1 VPVMVPK
8 KVLGKPVTPE
18 PVSQDEGINAGLNE
32 QTLAS
37 YPTIFKEGGSVTPGN
52 ACGIND
58 GACVMMV
65 MSKEKADALGYKPI
79 GTIRSYAF
87 AGVEPERMGIGP
99 AHAIP
104 KALKKAGLELSNM
117 QLIEI
122 NEAFAAQVLAVDRV
136 LKMNREILNVN
147 GGAIALG
154 HPVGMTGARLVLTAL
169 REMARKNLSLGVI
182 SMCIGGG
189 IGGAMVLER
198 K

>member
-1 VPVMVPK
+1 
-8 KVLGKPVTPE
+8 
-18 PVSQDEGINAGLNE
+18 
-32 QTLAS
+32 
-37 YPTIFKEGGSVTPGN
+37 
-52 ACGIND
+52 
-58 GACVMMV
+58 
-65 MSKEKADALGYKPI
+65 
-79 GTIRSYAF
+79 
-87 AGVEPERMGIGP
+87 MGIGP
-99 AHAIP
+99 AYAIP

-122 NEAFAAQVLAVDRV
+122 NEAFAAQVLADDRV

-147 GGAIALG
+147 GGSIALG

-169 REMARKNLSLGVI
+169 REMARRNLSLGVI